1 MTNLIPKDQPTPE
14 LIVCAAVKFFNI
26 CDPSIEINVPSV
38 RHFDPFTHAILELFS
53 YDEWNQKEQG
63 FLTNKMRF
71 VSRKEALEIAKA
83 NNQIRCD
90 IGYEPKELYSEM
102 LYQRDRL

>member
-1 MTNLIPKDQPTPE
+1 MTNLIPKGQPTPE

-38 RHFDPFTHAILELFS
+38 RHFDPFTHAILEQFS
-53 YDEWNQKEQG
+53 YNEWNQKEQG

-102 LYQRDRL
+102 LY